1 MDDAA
6 KMRRLSIRLRRAS
19 KALTAAD
26 PQRRSGTLLLC
37 RQPLTVRRKTN
48 NPPRSGRSAVGPLP
62 HKSRFID
69 KYGAPTLLCLLN
81 ISKAIYD
88 GRSNTK
94 ACPFCARKIRA
105 RLTRCLH
112 PTRHRWSAAP
122 AKTRRRVW
130 AGAASGANGDGRS
143 RRTRYRV
150 YPSRTRSIFS
160 PQRSASFRLFPIASL
175 PKLQAPDACGASLPI
190 DIEIPPNAGIALH
203 SGGFDPYCYCPF
215 LQIRFRSC
223 RHRRRFFDCPLVS
236 VPLPAFCPKPRGQSS
251 PHRLI
256 RQCRYSVVL
265 LLLCRLFS
273 SVSALNL
280 L

>member
-112 PTRHRWSAAP
+112 PTRH
-122 AKTRRRVW
+122 
-130 AGAASGANGDGRS
+130 
-143 RRTRYRV
+143 RV

>member
-19 KALTAAD
+19 KALTAAE

-122 AKTRRRVW
+122 AKTRR
-130 AGAASGANGDGRS
+130 
-143 RRTRYRV
+143 TRYRV

-160 PQRSASFRLFPIASL
+160 PQRSASSRLFPIASL
-175 PKLQAPDACGASLPI
+175 PKLQAPNACGASLPF
-190 DIEIPPNAGIALH
+190 DIAIPRMQGNACIRGI
-203 SGGFDPYCYCPF
+203 
-215 LQIRFRSC
+215 
-223 RHRRRFFDCPLVS
+223 
-236 VPLPAFCPKPRGQSS
+236 
-251 PHRLI
+251 
-256 RQCRYSVVL
+256 
-265 LLLCRLFS
+265 
-273 SVSALNL
+273 
-280 L
+280 